1 MTRFQLFARAMQLT
15 CVVCGLMQL
24 IIDSSNDNMLSVL
37 LIVGSTLLIYQYLDR
52 SRAPVDYPV
61 SSLAIIGFNVTS
73 SLASLVA
80 QTTSWAPVS
89 QLLRGPVLTFSVLAV
104 VSLIAVAVHWIYRHL
119 AVTVSLRDGLAL
131 HVFRPLGVLD
141 APPIGTLWAMA
152 ILGSLSTLQGG
163 AAFGDAGGKFFQ
175 ALGFLQWLPF
185 AIPLYYKKYGDR
197 YCDIKK
203 QIPLLIAFTIVLMG
217 IGLLRNAR
225 QIMLIGPVQAAL
237 IYLIWAMQDPSAA
250 SKHTLA
256 KAGAGLVAVL
266 ISITLFT
273 DVAVAMAL
281 ARDKRETSTPWQMVQ
296 ETYQLLGEREKLAE
310 YRSNGTLAAKFQV
323 YDESYLSN
331 PVLAR
336 FSETKFHDNM
346 LYFAFNFNAKQRAEV
361 LNANVEKLLMTLPQ
375 PVLDVMQI
383 ELDKQRHAYSMGD
396 FYRYQNEGAQ
406 PLGGFATGS
415 MWADVIVIGQDFA
428 PFLMVI
434 LFLVLFLCYDS
445 LSLRGEIFV
454 VSPIVLG
461 GTWGILL
468 YGLGSESLA
477 SKLAFLLRD
486 MPQRILIYA
495 LLAFMLK
502 TIFKRIAT
510 TTDSNRADQTLPT
523 VAQSSRN
530 R

>member
-1 MTRFQLFARAMQLT
+1 MQLS
-15 CVVCGLMQL
+15 CLVCGLLQL
-24 IIDSSNDNMLSVL
+24 VIDSSNDNVLSVL
-37 LIVGSTLLIYQYLDR
+37 LIVGSTLLVYQYLDR
-52 SRAPVDYPV
+52 SRATVDYPV

-80 QTTSWAPVS
+80 QTTSWVPVT
-89 QLLRGPVLTFSVLAV
+89 QLLRGPVLTFSVLAAA
-104 VSLIAVAVHWIYRHL
+104 SLIAVAVHWTYRHL
-119 AVTVSLRDGLAL
+119 AATVSLRDVLAL

-152 ILGSLSTLQGG
+152 ILGTLSTLQGG
-163 AAFGDAGGKFFQ
+163 AAFGDAGGKLFQ

-203 QIPLLIAFTIVLMG
+203 QIPLLIAFTITLMG

-225 QIMLIGPVQAAL
+225 QLMLIGPVQAAL
-237 IYLIWAMQDPSAA
+237 IYFIWAMQDPSPVR
-250 SKHTLA
+250 KRTLA

-266 ISITLFT
+266 MSITLFT

-281 ARDKRETSTPWQMVQ
+281 ARDKRETSTPWQTVQ
-296 ETYQLLGEREKLAE
+296 ETYHLLSERDKLTA
-310 YRSNGTLAAKFQV
+310 YRMSGTLAASLNI
-323 YDESYLSN
+323 YDEAYLSN
-331 PVLAR
+331 PILAR

-361 LNANVEKLLMTLPQ
+361 LDTNVEKLLMTLPQ
-375 PVLDVMQI
+375 PVLDMLEI
-383 ELDKQRHAYSMGD
+383 KLDKQRNAYSMGD
-396 FYRYQNEGAQ
+396 FYRYQNEGSES
-406 PLGGFATGS
+406 LGGFATGS

-428 PFLMVI
+428 PFLVAV
-434 LFLVLFLCYDS
+434 LFLVLFLCFDS

-461 GTWGILL
+461 GTWSILL

-477 SKLAFLLRD
+477 AKLAFLLRD
-486 MPQRILIYA
+486 MPQKVLIYA
-495 LLAFMLK
+495 LLAFMLRM
-502 TIFKRIAT
+502 IFKRIPT
-510 TTDSNRADQTLPT
+510 IDSDQADQTTPKP
-523 VAQSSRN
+523 AQLFGADHPL
-530 R
+530 

>member
-15 CVVCGLMQL
+15 CLVCGLLQL
-24 IIDSSNDNMLSVL
+24 LIDPSHDNLLSVL

-52 SRAPVDYPV
+52 SRATVDYPV
-61 SSLAIIGFNVTS
+61 SSLAIIGFNVTT

-80 QTTSWAPVS
+80 QTTSWVPVS

-104 VSLIAVAVHWIYRHL
+104 VSLIAVAVHWVYRHL
-119 AVTVSLRDGLAL
+119 AATASLRDGLAL

-141 APPIGTLWAMA
+141 APPIGILWAMA
-152 ILGSLSTLQGG
+152 CLGALSTLQGG

-175 ALGFLQWLPF
+175 ALSFLQWLPF
-185 AIPLYYKKYGDR
+185 AIPLYYKKYGDA

-203 QIPLLIAFTIVLMG
+203 QIPLLIAFTIALMG

-225 QIMLIGPVQAAL
+225 QLMLIGPVQAAL
-237 IYLIWAMQDPSAA
+237 IYFIWAMQDPSAVRK
-250 SKHTLA
+250 STLV
-256 KAGAGLVAVL
+256 KAGAGVVTVL
-266 ISITLFT
+266 MGITLFT

-281 ARDKRETSTPWQMVQ
+281 ARDQRETLTPWQMAQ
-296 ETYQLLGEREKLAE
+296 ETYQLLGERDKLAE
-310 YRSNGTLAAKFQV
+310 YRMKGTLSATFQV
-323 YDESYLSN
+323 YDEAYLSN

-346 LYFAFNFNAKQRAEV
+346 LYFAFSFNAKQRAEV
-361 LNANVEKLLMTLPQ
+361 LDTNVDKLLMTLPQ
-375 PVLDVMQI
+375 PVLDALEI
-383 ELDKQRHAYSMGD
+383 KLDKQRNAYSMGD
-396 FYRYQNEGAQ
+396 FYRYQNEGSQ
-406 PLGGFATGS
+406 SLGGFATGS

-428 PFLMVI
+428 PFLVAV
-434 LFLVLFLCYDS
+434 LFLVLFLCFDS
-445 LSLRGEIFV
+445 LSLRGEMFV

-486 MPQRILIYA
+486 MPQKVLIYA
-495 LLAFMLK
+495 LLAFLLK
-502 TIFKRIAT
+502 LVFTRGPKVE
-510 TTDSNRADQTLPT
+510 SVRA
-523 VAQSSRN
+523 S
-530 R
+530 